1 MQGYFQDIRYALR
14 QFRRSPAF
22 TVTALL
28 TLALGIGGTTGM
40 FSLVH
45 AVMLRSL
52 PVADPASLYRIGEGQ
67 ECCVEGGLQ
76 GNWGLFSYD
85 LYQRFREATP
95 EFDQLAAFQ
104 ATTGQ
109 FSVKRGATDSE
120 AKPLRGE
127 YVTGNYFSLFGVPSF
142 AGRVF
147 TPEDDRPAAPPVAML
162 SYHAWR
168 QSYGS
173 DPAVIGSTL
182 VVEGHPFTIIGISP
196 PGFFGET
203 LRSNPPDLWL
213 PLHQETLMQGT
224 SSLLRHASTSWL
236 RIIGRL
242 RPGAT
247 VAGMPVRLTTMLRR
261 WLPNEAGYPAEFIS
275 QIVHALPNQHINV
288 IPAGE
293 GVGAMKAQYGRS
305 LHILLAVCGLVLLI
319 ACANIANLL
328 LARGMAR
335 RSHTSVRLALGASR
349 ARLIRQCLTESVLLS
364 LLGGLAGLVVAYL
377 GARLMLL
384 LAFRNAHFIPIDPG
398 PSLSV
403 LAFAF
408 GLSLVTGMLF
418 GAAPALF
425 TSHTDPVEALRGV
438 NRSTR
443 DSSSLPQKML
453 LIAQASLSVVL
464 LAGAGMLTKSLNNL
478 ESQDFGFDTNHRLSV
493 MINQPPANYSQERL
507 EALYRD
513 LQDRLSQ
520 VPGMERVALAGYS
533 PFTDNWGD
541 GIVVQGRAKTGFDED
556 VNASWDRVSAGFFET
571 IGQRVLRGRGI
582 TELDTANSRRVAV
595 INQTFAKKFFK
606 NEDAIGKHF
615 GLELPEY
622 ADSYEIV
629 GIVRDAKYTQ
639 PDKPTRPMCF
649 VALTQYIDYKEPLM
663 QMGETRSHFIKSVVL
678 LTHGD
683 RGKLEPQL
691 RRAFSAADPNLTIVD
706 IRTMRQQVDMNF
718 DQQRAVAQLTGLF
731 GIIALILA
739 AVGLY
744 GVTAYTV
751 ERRTNEI
758 GVRMAL
764 GADRLNVVRLVLR
777 GAFVQI
783 AFGLALGIPV
793 SIAAGKLLSSQLYEV
808 GSSDPLALSIA
819 VVSLAACAFLA
830 TMIPARRAASIDP
843 MQALRTE

>member
-1 MQGYFQDIRYALR
+1 MHGFLQDLRYALR

-22 TVTALL
+22 TATALL

-40 FSLVH
+40 FSLIH

-52 PVADPASLYRIGEGQ
+52 PVTDPASLYRIGEGQ
-67 ECCVEGGLQ
+67 ECCVEGGMQ
-76 GNWGLFSYD
+76 GNWGLFSYE
-85 LYQRFREATP
+85 LYQRFRDATP
-95 EFDQLAAFQ
+95 EFDELAAFQ
-104 ATTGQ
+104 ANTRQLSVRRTGN
-109 FSVKRGATDSE
+109 DLE
-120 AKPLRGE
+120 AKPLLGE
-127 YVTGNYFSLFGVPSF
+127 YVTGNYFSLFGVSSF

-147 TPEDDRPAAPPVAML
+147 TQEDDRPASTPVAML

-168 QSYGS
+168 QAYGS
-173 DPAVIGSTL
+173 DPAVVGSTF
-182 VVEGHPFTIIGISP
+182 VVDGHPFTIVGISP

-203 LRSNPPDLWL
+203 LRSDPPDLWL
-213 PLHQETLMQGT
+213 PMQQEPLLQGT
-224 SSLLRHASTSWL
+224 SSLLRHQATAWL

-247 VAGMPVRLTTMLRR
+247 VAGMPARLTTMLRR
-261 WLPNEAGYPAEFIS
+261 WLPNEAGYPAEFIP
-275 QIVHALPNQHINV
+275 QINRALPNQHINV

-293 GVGAMKAQYGRS
+293 GIGTMKAQYGRS

-364 LLGGLAGLVVAYL
+364 LLGGVAGLVIAYL
-377 GARLMLL
+377 GAHLMLL
-384 LAFRNAHFIPIDPG
+384 LAFRNAHFVPIDPG
-398 PSLSV
+398 PSLYA

-408 GLSLVTGMLF
+408 GLSLVTGVLF
-418 GAAPALF
+418 GTAPALF
-425 TSHTDPVEALRGV
+425 TSHTDPVEALRGA

-443 DSSSLPQKML
+443 DTSSLPQKTL
-453 LIAQASLSVVL
+453 LIVQASLSVVL

-478 ESQDFGFDTNHRLSV
+478 ESQDFGFDTNHRLSIL
-493 MINQPPANYSQERL
+493 INHPPASYSQERL
-507 EALYRD
+507 QALYRD

-520 VPGMERVALAGYS
+520 VPGVERVALALYS
-533 PFTDNWGD
+533 PFIDNWGD
-541 GIVVQGRAKTGFDED
+541 GVVVQGRAKSGFDED
-556 VNASWDRVSAGFFET
+556 VNASWNRVSAGFFDT
-571 IGQRVLRGRGI
+571 IGQRVLSGRGI
-582 TELDTANSRRVAV
+582 TDEDTANSRRVAV
-595 INQTFAKKFFK
+595 VNQTFVKKFFK
-606 NEDAIGKHF
+606 NEDPIGKHF

-622 ADSYEIV
+622 ADSYEVV
-629 GIVRDAKYTQ
+629 GIVRDAKYTDPQ
-639 PDKPTRPMCF
+639 KPARPMAF
-649 VALTQYIDYKEPLM
+649 VALTQHVDYKEPMM
-663 QMGETRSHFIKSVVL
+663 QMGETRSHFIRSVVVV
-678 LTHGD
+678 THSD

-691 RRAFSAADPNLTIVD
+691 RKAFIAADPNLTIFD
-706 IRTMRQQVDMNF
+706 IRTMQEQVDMNF

-751 ERRTNEI
+751 ERRTSEI

-764 GADRLNVVRLVLR
+764 GADRPNVIRLVLH

-783 AFGLALGIPV
+783 AVGLALGIPV

-808 GSSDPLALSIA
+808 GSSDPLALSVA
-819 VVSLAACAFLA
+819 VLSLAVCAFVA
-830 TMIPARRAASIDP
+830 SMIPAHRAASIDP